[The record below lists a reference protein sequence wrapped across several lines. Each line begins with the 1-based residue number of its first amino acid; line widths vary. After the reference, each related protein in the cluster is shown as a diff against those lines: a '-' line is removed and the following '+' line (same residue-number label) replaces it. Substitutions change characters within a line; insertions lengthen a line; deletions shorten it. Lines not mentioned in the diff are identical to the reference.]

1 MDTRTFVS
9 DSLLQFTG
17 ASDPTIVDFVI
28 ATANDAKSTAELR
41 DKLMPFLEGG
51 DDHGIDNFCADLYGR
66 VGPGAKSK
74 LSHAINELASSASS
88 KKQKYRLV
96 EMEDEES
103 SSMGPPRSVDS
114 SEKRRRD
121 KRKDESS
128 SKHSMRNR
136 WESDEDDHA
145 HERSRRDKD
154 HSGDGKSRKRER
166 SRGEADS
173 RDRNRRSRKLRRRDD
188 DDFEDR
194 WGDEEMVAEE
204 EEYIDEQV
212 KEGAASPRSV
222 ASSSAGLDEEAKAE
236 RARLRDIKERDEF
249 AKRLAEK
256 EDSKSKKKVVE
267 DRTRRAGDSS
277 RRALADDADARG
289 AAMPDLRLRSRQEY
303 LKKREMERIALLR
316 RQVAEEAIELR
327 ENPDLSR
334 REKEEFARNREVLRI
349 AEERLRIDDH
359 RDGYMM
365 PEDYITEKGKI
376 DRKKKEEALYKR
388 YVDRDEQGHERF
400 ITEQEE
406 WEREQ
411 TAKAKAQISRAE
423 FVDEGDYEYV
433 FDDAQ
438 KINFIMDSK
447 LEGDRKPLTK
457 EQRMLQQQLDAAE
470 KKAKSIEETRKSLPV
485 YQFRDEIIQAIHD
498 HQVLIIV
505 GETGVSHNPNYPNP
519 NPHFPSLVSHPSV
532 YLHVRC

>member
-41 DKLMPFLEGG
+41 DKLQPFLEGG
-51 DDHGIDNFCADLYGR
+51 DDHGIDSFCADLYGR
-66 VGPGAKSK
+66 VGPGGGGPGGKSK
-74 LSHAINELASSASS
+74 SHAINESGSS
-88 KKQKYRLV
+88 KKQKYTLV
-96 EMEDEES
+96 EMEDEELS
-103 SSMGPPRSVDS
+103 SKGPPRSVES

-121 KRKDESS
+121 KRKDESR

-136 WESDEDDHA
+136 WESEEDDQA
-145 HERSRRDKD
+145 YERSRRDKELSSD
-154 HSGDGKSRKRER
+154 SKSRKRER

-194 WGDEEMVAEE
+194 WGDEEMVPEEE
-204 EEYIDEQV
+204 EEYIDEQA
-212 KEGAASPRSV
+212 ENGAASPRSV

-256 EDSKSKKKVVE
+256 EDSKLKKKVVE
-267 DRTRRAGDSS
+267 DRTRRAGDNS
-277 RRALADDADARG
+277 RRALADNADARG

-359 RDGYMM
+359 RDGYMI

-400 ITEQEE
+400 VTEQEE

-411 TAKAKAQISRAE
+411 AAKAKAQISRAE

-438 KINFIMDSK
+438 KINFIMDSR

-505 GETGVSHNPNYPNP
+505 GETGVSHNPN
-519 NPHFPSLVSHPSV
+519 FPSPSPMS
-532 YLHVRC
+532 L

>member
-1 MDTRTFVS
+1 M
-9 DSLLQFTG
+9 L
-17 ASDPTIVDFVI
+17 P
-28 ATANDAKSTAELR
+28 
-41 DKLMPFLEGG
+41 
-51 DDHGIDNFCADLYGR
+51 
-66 VGPGAKSK
+66 
-74 LSHAINELASSASS
+74 
-88 KKQKYRLV
+88 
-96 EMEDEES
+96 
-103 SSMGPPRSVDS
+103 
-114 SEKRRRD
+114 
-121 KRKDESS
+121 
-128 SKHSMRNR
+128 
-136 WESDEDDHA
+136 
-145 HERSRRDKD
+145 
-154 HSGDGKSRKRER
+154 
-166 SRGEADS
+166 
-173 RDRNRRSRKLRRRDD
+173 
-188 DDFEDR
+188 
-194 WGDEEMVAEE
+194 EE
-204 EEYIDEQV
+204 EEYIDEQADG
-212 KEGAASPRSV
+212 KPASPGLV

-236 RARLRDIKERDEF
+236 RDRLRDIKERDEF
-249 AKRLAEK
+249 AKRLTEK

-400 ITEQEE
+400 VTEQEE

-457 EQRMLQQQLDAAE
+457 EQRMLQQQIDAAE
-470 KKAKSIEETRKSLPV
+470 KKAASIEETRKSLPM
-485 YQFRDEIIQAIHD
+485 YQFRDEIIQAVHD

-505 GETGVSHNPNYPNP
+505 GETGVSSRR
-519 NPHFPSLVSHPSV
+519 PSTPIFIAPFLLRLLFLYIFSITWLIANHMKSLARQLNCRSTCLKQDTP
-532 YLHVRC
+532 RMA